1 MNASGMCTKRT
12 LPILQVSLVP
22 DVSKVHQANRLMR
35 QTRMEAYEL
44 SSLSCVAQLYTCKQQ
59 PHAKPLSMPS
69 EGLTANKMLDWVDT
83 VGSACR
89 CVDQQTITQYQ
100 VHQACICAQ
109 DSTRAVFEPPACRC
123 VHQVTLLKYQAHQE
137 HICTQDSTRA
147 AFEDMCMLMRASA
160 HDSTVSSQSH
170 MRQHPR
176 MHLSCLVCFFVHS

>member
-44 SSLSCVAQLYTCKQQ
+44 SALSCMAQSYTCEQQ
-59 PHAKPLSMPS
+59 HHAKPLNMAS

-83 VGSACR
+83 AGSACR
-89 CVDQQTITQYQ
+89 CVGQHAITPYQ

-109 DSTRAVFEPPACRC
+109 DGTELFLSHQRAGACIKLR
-123 VHQVTLLKYQAHQE
+123 
-137 HICTQDSTRA
+137 S
-147 AFEDMCMLMRASA
+147 
-160 HDSTVSSQSH
+160 
-170 MRQHPR
+170 
-176 MHLSCLVCFFVHS
+176 